1 MGDIYKEKQEAIR
14 AGEAALACLYDAR
27 DYLSSARGWGI
38 WDILGGG
45 FISTFIK
52 HSKIDRAKSAIW
64 SARMALKKFD
74 DELDDVYTGGVDLGI
89 GDFAVFADWFFDGLL
104 ADIYVQSKIAEA
116 QRDVEAAIERV
127 NTVLG
132 RLRY

>member
-14 AGEAALACLYDAR
+14 AGEAALACLYEAK

-116 QRDVEAAIERV
+116 QRDVETAIERV
-127 NTVLG
+127 NTVLS